1 MSQTKQKAVHY
12 NGLVCNFSRI
22 AVQRDPV
29 FLMPLANKERK
40 ESQSYKVTI
49 GKVKVEI
56 NKTGDTEKL

>member
-1 MSQTKQKAVHY
+1 M
-12 NGLVCNFSRI
+12 
-22 AVQRDPV
+22 QRDPV